1 MRNIQALEKC
11 FKKYLKNLGKW
22 APENLIPVDLALL
35 NDLDLLHYHSKP
47 KTNSTFTRYF
57 NIVETP
63 EKITLVNED
72 YVVWI
77 VPEKVEDK
85 PITFALIA
93 LNKGKE
99 PKLEVGFLVHGI
111 YNTSQLVLNVLEK
124 FLIEIQENE
133 EVLAKLK

>member
-11 FKKYLKNLGKW
+11 FKKYLRNLGKW
-22 APENLIPVDLALL
+22 APENLLPVDLALL
-35 NDLDLLHYHSKP
+35 NDLDLLHYHSKSKP
-47 KTNSTFTRYF
+47 NSTFTRYF

-77 VPEKVEDK
+77 VPEKIEDK

-99 PKLEVGFLVHGI
+99 PKLEMGFLVHGI
-111 YNTSQLVLNVLEK
+111 YNTSHLVLNVLEK